1 MSSDTS
7 ATGKI
12 PALEPETDPA
22 APAARQAS
30 GLVSLA
36 PGPGRDVATRSLV
49 RPGPGQHEPA
59 GRDQTAD
66 RDHGRFQTAD
76 RDLMVHEPREPGR
89 GRGLTVVAMAGIG
102 IAILIMITASLVRS
116 GWMRPSLVMPMVGPP
131 WEIPIRQVSADLVTY
146 ALWLAALLGAGGVVA
161 GLLAIHRGARMS
173 ARMLLVAGLITVA
186 VLTMLPPAGSTD
198 ALDYAT
204 YGRLLALGHSPY
216 VTTPAYLRHIH
227 DAFAHSVPRV
237 WDHYVSVYG
246 PLATMEQFLAAKLGG
261 ASAARIAFWLKLWDS
276 AAFVI
281 VAVVLDRLLR
291 HNPAQRLRAHLL
303 WTVNPLLLWDLVAAG
318 HLDVLAVMAGLLGLL
333 ALGEQP
339 AAGRAGHPGH
349 PGLVRVLA
357 AGALLGIA
365 ADIKIDYVLF
375 GLGAAWALRR
385 SLPALALAGA
395 AALAVLVPSYAYFGT
410 PAVWALLSRRN
421 QSSADNFYRVL
432 IPHGWHHDLGMIATI
447 LVVGVAVLAL
457 RRLPPGAVTRPAIRP
472 TVALC
477 AAWLFLWPYQLPW
490 YDAMIICVLI
500 LYPASRLDWLVLGRL
515 AAGTISNMPGN
526 PYLQRSRLLL
536 VTDHFA
542 VRALAPIIMLAAAI
556 TLVALCLRG
565 HWKLRNAPGPE
576 HTALENAGLLTPAVD
591 PVS

>member
-7 ATGKI
+7 ATGEI
-12 PALEPETDPA
+12 PALEPEAGPT
-22 APAARQAS
+22 APATRRAS
-30 GLVSLA
+30 GLAALA
-36 PGPGRDVATRSLV
+36 PGPAAGLLPLGRVEPA
-49 RPGPGQHEPA
+49 PAGHEPA
-59 GRDQTAD
+59 GRD
-66 RDHGRFQTAD
+66 HGRHEPAG
-76 RDLMVHEPREPGR
+76 RDLITGKSRRPGR
-89 GRGLTVVAMAGIG
+89 GRGLTVVAAAGIG
-102 IAILIMITASLVRS
+102 IAILIMIAVSLVRG
-116 GWMRPSLVMPMVGPP
+116 GWMLPPLVMPAAGPP
-131 WEIPIRQVSADLVTY
+131 WEIPVQHVSADLVTY
-146 ALWLAALLGAGGVVA
+146 ALWLAALLGTGGVVA
-161 GLLAIHRGARMS
+161 GLLAIHRGARLS
-173 ARMLLVAGLITVA
+173 ARILLVAGLITVA
-186 VLTMLPPAGSTD
+186 VLTVLPPVGSTD

-204 YGRLLALGHSPY
+204 YGRLVALGHSPY
-216 VTTPAYLRHIH
+216 LTTPVYLRHLH

-261 ASAARIAFWLKLWDS
+261 ASAARITFWLKLWNS
-276 AAFVI
+276 AAFAI

-303 WTVNPLLLWDLVAAG
+303 WTVNPLLLWDLIAAG

-333 ALGEQP
+333 VLGEQP
-339 AAGRAGHPGH
+339 AEGRPA
-349 PGLVRVLA
+349 LVRVLA

-385 SLPALALAGA
+385 SLPALALAGG

-410 PAVWALLSRRN
+410 PAVRALLSRRN
-421 QSSADNFYRVL
+421 QSSADTLYRL
-432 IPHGWHHDLGMIATI
+432 FLPHGWHHDLGMIATI
-447 LVVGVAVLAL
+447 LVVGVAILAL

-472 TVALC
+472 TVAIC

-500 LYPASRLDWLVLGRL
+500 FYPASRLDWLVLGRL

-526 PYLQRSRLLL
+526 PYLQHSPLLWQI
-536 VTDHFA
+536 DHLA
-542 VRALAPIIMLAAAI
+542 VRVLTPMVMLAAA
-556 TLVALCLRG
+556 VAFVAMCLGG
-565 HWKLRNAPGPE
+565 HWKLRDTPGPGP
-576 HTALENAGLLTPAVD
+576 TALENASQARAAD